1 MEQTPISENFLTTRE
16 LAEKLRVAQG
26 TIRRSLCVYGHYC
39 GLKPLKLSGHHLLWR
54 GTELRKL
61 LTEGNR

>member
-16 LAEKLRVAQG
+16 LAEKLRIDPG
-26 TIRRSLCVYGHYC
+26 TIRRSWCVFGHYC

-54 GTELRKL
+54 ETELNKL
-61 LTEGNR
+61 LNEGNC